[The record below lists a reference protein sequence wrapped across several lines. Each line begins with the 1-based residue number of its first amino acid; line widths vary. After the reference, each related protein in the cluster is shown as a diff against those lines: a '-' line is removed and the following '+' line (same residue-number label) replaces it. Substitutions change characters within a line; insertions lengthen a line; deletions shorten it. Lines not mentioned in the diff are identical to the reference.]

1 LTTTRTSNNN
11 RYNVDRPR
19 IVAAIEGCN
28 SALTCLED
36 LEAASEASST
46 PAELI

>member
-1 LTTTRTSNNN
+1 LTTTRTANNG

-36 LEAASEASST
+36 LDASASGNST
-46 PAELI
+46 ELI

>member
-1 LTTTRTSNNN
+1 MTITRTSNND
-11 RYNVDRPR
+11 RYNIDRPR

-36 LEAASEASST
+36 LDAGSDST
-46 PAELI
+46 ALI